1 MSWPFTG
8 KTPNYVVTHFDYLNG
23 LGLSGTSSAS
33 DTPCVLGSMIVRGG
47 TMGNLV
53 IRDSPNASG
62 GSVIAQ
68 IALPT
73 AGKTFEYNVRCN
85 NGLAVFASAATDFVM
100 TILK

>member
-1 MSWPFTG
+1 MAWPFTE
-8 KTPNYVVTHFDYLNG
+8 KTPQYVVTYFDYVNG
-23 LGLSGTSSAS
+23 IGASGTTSAS
-33 DTPCVLGSMIVRGG
+33 PTPCVLGNIIVRGG

-62 GSVIAQ
+62 GNVIAQ

-85 NGLAVFASAATDFVM
+85 YGLAVFASAATDFVL